1 MQPGSATTRPL
12 GAFFLVAG
20 RALALASAA
29 CAAAETG
36 FEPFFLAA
44 ARAFSTAATST
55 GPAFSLGATFSLPG
69 AGFLPRRRC
78 FFAFSAVVSAA

>member
-1 MQPGSATTRPL
+1 MHPGSATWRPL
-12 GAFFLVAG
+12 GAFFLAAG

-44 ARAFSTAATST
+44 ARAFSTAATCVEIKI
-55 GPAFSLGATFSLPG
+55 L
-69 AGFLPRRRC
+69 RRVC
-78 FFAFSAVVSAA
+78 VIIEK